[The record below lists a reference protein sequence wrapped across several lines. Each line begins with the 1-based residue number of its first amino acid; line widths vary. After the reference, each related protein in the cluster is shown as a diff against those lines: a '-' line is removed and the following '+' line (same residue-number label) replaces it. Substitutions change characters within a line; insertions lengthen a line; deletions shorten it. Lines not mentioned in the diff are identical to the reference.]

1 MRLKLP
7 ALPKPPKTYSVTL
20 EGLSG
25 GLDLANISY
34 RVAPHRSPAM
44 KNMCWRGGALA
55 SRRGQRL
62 AAPSPGGEGRAAAQR
77 EWNGALFFH
86 IGSSVYAMDCATEA
100 VSRVCGGVGSVGGS
114 FFEYGG
120 ALYYKTR
127 GAYIRITP
135 ASGAGFAAAPVE
147 PYVPVTLI
155 NADPATGSGD
165 TYQPENRLSPCK
177 TVWYTAA
184 EGVRD
189 YHLPVKAERVVSA
202 EVNGAAAAFSYSSAT
217 GVVSFSAA
225 PAALGANGVRICYE
239 KANDEAK
246 AAIDSCVYAEVYGGA
261 TGLCIV
267 MAGSQAQP
275 EAYFWNA
282 NHAAMDAGYFPV
294 DCYNLASGPVTGFGR
309 QQSALVIFSENCIG
323 KASAETREIAGRS
336 YVNLPY
342 SQINAALGCDVPGSV
357 QLVENNL
364 VFASRRSGVYQI
376 LSTSA
381 SGENGILRLSG
392 RIEGGERKK
401 GLLKTLGAGAVSFD
415 DGERYWLVSAGEA
428 WLWDYSISGAGDPSW
443 FYFTNIDA
451 AAFAGTREKTYLL
464 RHDGGIASFY
474 DSFNDFGAAIEREY
488 EFAAQSFGAEDAL
501 KNVEEMALTVA
512 SETDSLMR
520 LEYKSDRLRREDP
533 LPIRAYSARLIP
545 RNLTYRMLSVGNF
558 AHTVVRAPRALG
570 VKHFS
575 ARLYNNERGQD
586 MSVISAK
593 IIFKY
598 AGRER

>member
-1 MRLKLP
+1 MRLRLSSLP
-7 ALPKPPKTYSVTL
+7 APPKTYSVTL

-44 KNMCWRGGALA
+44 KNMCWRGGALG
-55 SRRGQRL
+55 SRRGQKL
-62 AAPSPGGEGRAAAQR
+62 AAPSPGGEGRAAAQK
-77 EWNGALFFH
+77 EWRGALFFH
-86 IGSSVYAMDCATEA
+86 IGSAVYAMDCATETLGL
-100 VSRVCGGVGSVGGS
+100 VYSGVGTVGGS

-127 GAYIRITP
+127 GAYLKITR
-135 ASGAGFAAAPVE
+135 SGGAFAAAPVA

-165 TYQPENRLSPCK
+165 MYQPENRLSPRK

-184 EGVRD
+184 EGVKD
-189 YHLPVKAERVVSA
+189 YRLPVKADSVVSA
-202 EVNGAAAAFSYSSAT
+202 EVNGSAASFSYDAAA

-225 PAALGANGVRICYE
+225 PAAIGANGVRICYE
-239 KANDEAK
+239 KANDEAA
-246 AAIDSCVYAEVYGGA
+246 AAIDSCVYAEVYGGG
-261 TGLCIV
+261 TDVCIV
-267 MAGSQAQP
+267 LAGSEAQP

-294 DCYNLASGPVTGFGR
+294 DAYNLASGPITGLGR
-309 QQSALVIFSENCIG
+309 QQNALVIFSESCIG
-323 KASAETREIAGRS
+323 KAVAETREIEGRTWLS
-336 YVNLPY
+336 LPY
-342 SQINAALGCDVPGSV
+342 AQISPALGCDVPGSIR
-357 QLVENNL
+357 LVENNL

-376 LSTSA
+376 LSTTA
-381 SGENGILRLSG
+381 SGENCVLRLSG

-401 GLLKTLGAGAVSFD
+401 GLLKTLTAEAVSFD
-415 DGERYWLVSAGEA
+415 DGERYWLASAGEA
-428 WLWDYSISGAGDPSW
+428 WLWDYSVSSASDPSW

-451 AAFAGTREKTYLL
+451 VGFAGTREKTYLL
-464 RHDGGIASFY
+464 RHDGGVAAFF
-474 DSFNDFGAAIEREY
+474 DAFTDFGEAIEREY
-488 EFAAQSFGAEDAL
+488 EFAAQSFGADERR

-520 LEYKSDRLRREDP
+520 LEYKSDNVRREDA
-533 LPIRAYSARLIP
+533 LPIRAYSARLVP
-545 RNLTYRMLSVGNF
+545 RNLSYRMLRVDNF

-586 MSVISAK
+586 MSIISAK
-593 IIFKY
+593 IIFSY